1 MWNYQM
7 AIIGH
12 PLPLVWS
19 PPSGSRAQHFQQRVS
34 YGLKTMIGDHGSWWS
49 CGSLTMMIIVATF
62 EEGWL
67 GESAEPGGWWP
78 ITCDSNKPKEQEVCL
93 WSSWWKMV
101 IMKVTSMED
110 FKLNI
115 EKKKA
120 ILRQVLMPMWRA
132 QGRFWKKKQCSKK
145 EMDEVKI
152 KKEMDEVKKWRT
164 LSSKA
169 IGRVRSSVMLRRAH
183 RARLFLQ
190 FACPVQPIQ
199 QQKRPSIDGRSSTVM
214 LSGGMEGGYLRLLV
228 CCKKA
233 PSMQITLL

>member
-34 YGLKTMIGDHGSWWS
+34 YGLKTMIGDHGSWWW

-67 GESAEPGGWWP
+67 GESAELGGWWP

-110 FKLNI
+110 FMLNI
-115 EKKKA
+115 EKNKLAK
-120 ILRQVLMPMWRA
+120 
-132 QGRFWKKKQCSKK
+132 
-145 EMDEVKI
+145 
-152 KKEMDEVKKWRT
+152 
-164 LSSKA
+164 
-169 IGRVRSSVMLRRAH
+169 LRRHASRVH
-183 RARLFLQ
+183 FTKMHFGWKHFRKMHFKKYITSGA
-190 FACPVQPIQ
+190 PQPC
-199 QQKRPSIDGRSSTVM
+199 T
-214 LSGGMEGGYLRLLV
+214 
-228 CCKKA
+228 
-233 PSMQITLL
+233 